1 MTVSHV
7 HSLQA
12 PPHWRC
18 IDLIA
23 DLHLQASEPRT
34 FEAWAHFMQHTQA
47 DAVFILGDLFE
58 VWVGDDA
65 VDTDPF
71 FATVFASFA
80 KCQPHA

>member
-12 PPHWRC
+12 PPHWRR

-47 DAVFILGDLFE
+47 DAVFILGDL
-58 VWVGDDA
+58 
-65 VDTDPF
+65 
-71 FATVFASFA
+71 
-80 KCQPHA
+80 